1 MPRLMVLD
9 RYEDA
14 LIATY
19 DFEGVMDTER
29 FEQYVRSVLH
39 HRGRIKERQYNPSQ
53 RTAWPYHP

>member
-29 FEQYVRSVLH
+29 FEQYVRSVLNH
-39 HRGRIKERQYNPSQ
+39 KGRIRLKRGMSPANI
-53 RTAWPYHP
+53 